1 MRVAMLGLGL
11 IGGSVARALALVR
24 PDPPVVFAWSPRG
37 DGPAA
42 AAREGVVSRAVRS
55 PEEAITGADL
65 VILAAPATACLTLL
79 DGLGG
84 SWRGAVTPETVVTDV
99 ASTKGA
105 IVARARARG
114 VRFVGGHPM
123 TGREMDGFD
132 ASTADLFIDRPWV
145 VVPAAEDD
153 VATGRVEDL
162 ARLMGARPVRM
173 DAATHDSI
181 VAAISHLP
189 LVVAA
194 SLVEAVAGGRE
205 GVRPDWADA
214 AGLAA
219 NGWRDSTRVA
229 RGDPAMG
236 ASIAATNAPAIAS
249 RLRDM
254 IRVLES
260 WAIALEDADGPDEDR
275 FAARL
280 RVARDRLAENGL

>member
-1 MRVAMLGLGL
+1 
-11 IGGSVARALALVR
+11 
-24 PDPPVVFAWSPRG
+24 
-37 DGPAA
+37 
-42 AAREGVVSRAVRS
+42 
-55 PEEAITGADL
+55 
-65 VILAAPATACLTLL
+65 
-79 DGLGG
+79 
-84 SWRGAVTPETVVTDV
+84 
-99 ASTKGA
+99 
-105 IVARARARG
+105 

-123 TGREMDGFD
+123 AGRETDGFD

-145 VVPAAEDD
+145 VIPAAEDD

-162 ARLMGARPVRM
+162 ARLMGARPLRM

-205 GVRPDWADA
+205 GVRADWADA

-254 IRVLES
+254 IRVLET
-260 WAIALEDADGPDEDR
+260 WAVALEDVDGPDEDR
-275 FAARL
+275 LAARL